1 MVFPLKNII
10 IYIRLV
16 FLIPLVCLSVSTKGQ
31 DVTFSL
37 FDQNKTYFN
46 PALTG
51 LHSGLIQTNFI
62 YRKQWLNFPGEF
74 STKHFNLDF
83 KKYGSSGFGLFVF
96 SDIEGESLLTTY
108 SLGGNYSWRGV
119 ISDYSGAFF
128 QLGVKFSYNMRE
140 IDLSRLTFSDE
151 IDEIYGPIYGPDYV
165 ADRDRYDYIDFSVG
179 GMISFKSFGLLSNTL
194 GFAVHHFNRP
204 KTSFQ
209 GISDKI
215 PIKFSIHAQTEYRSQ
230 VNSLNRRD
238 KLRLSPALVYET
250 QGSDIRDKQLANSL
264 MFGLDL
270 DSDPL
275 TGGIWYR
282 TPFAKG
288 SNKNY
293 NALIFKFGTRIYAHN
308 NKAIYNLY
316 YAYDLAT
323 KNDSKYTR
331 DSHEIG
337 LSMSI
342 SYKRK
347 FKSYNRF

>member
-1 MVFPLKNII
+1 MVFPLKNLI

-16 FLIPLVCLSVSTKGQ
+16 FFIPLLCLSVSTKGQ

-37 FDQNKTYFN
+37 FDQNKTYYN

-51 LHSGLIQTNFI
+51 LHSGLIQTNFV

-74 STKHFNLDF
+74 STTHFNLDY
-83 KKYGSSGFGLFVF
+83 KDYGSSGFGFFAF
-96 SDIEGESLLTTY
+96 SDIEGQSLLTTY

-128 QLGVKFSYNMRE
+128 QLGVKFSYNMKE

-151 IDEIYGPIYGPDYV
+151 LDEIYGPIYGTGYI

-179 GMISFKSFGLLSNTL
+179 GMVSFKSFGLLSNTL
-194 GFAVHHFNRP
+194 GLAVHHFTRP
-204 KTSFQ
+204 NTSFQ
-209 GISDKI
+209 GTSEKI
-215 PIKFSIHAQTEYRSQ
+215 PIKLSIHAQTEYRSQ
-230 VNSLNRRD
+230 VYSFNRRD

-250 QGSDIRDKQLANSL
+250 QGNHIGDKQSANSL
-264 MFGLDL
+264 MFGLDV
-270 DSDPL
+270 DSDPV

-282 TPFAKG
+282 TQLAQN
-288 SNKNY
+288 SDKNY
-293 NALIFKFGTRIYAHN
+293 NALIFKFGTRIYTHN
-308 NKAIYNLY
+308 NKTIYNVY

-323 KNDSKYTR
+323 KNYTKFTR

-337 LSMSI
+337 LSI
-342 SYKRK
+342 SVSFKRK
-347 FKSYNRF
+347 FKCNNKF